1 MREMLDPM
9 LNEGLPLLDFS
20 LVILVRLGFFELTD
34 VKKRR
39 NCCTSKSDQRSNKNQ
54 SCRQVNLQKYK
65 L

>member
-1 MREMLDPM
+1 MLDPM
-9 LNEGLPLLDFS
+9 LNEGLPLLNFS
-20 LVILVRLGFFELTD
+20 LVILGFFELTD

-65 L
+65 S